1 MFHQYS
7 SSFNSLASVLKQKSA
22 VESFLDISDWKN
34 PVAITLT
41 MKEGQVIDRTFVELR
56 PELCRQNLRHFRN
69 VLNRKAFKNASYK
82 LKMKCL
88 AVLEQSADGRYH
100 YHLALDRPECF
111 SDLRLRLMVNWVWRN
126 THWGREQTAYES
138 PADQGWISY
147 MTKLKTKPSYL
158 DAFDW
163 DNCHLG

>member
-1 MFHQYS
+1 MRS
-7 SSFNSLASVLKQKSA
+7 
-22 VESFLDISDWKN
+22 
-34 PVAITLT
+34 TLT
-41 MKEGQVIDRTFVELR
+41 MKQGRFFDRIFVELN
-56 PELCRQNLRHFRN
+56 PDLCSQNLRHFRN
-69 VLNRKAFKNASYK
+69 VLNRKAFKNASHK
-82 LKMKCL
+82 KKMKCV

-111 SDLRLRLMVNWVWRN
+111 SDLRFRLMVNWVWRN
-126 THWGREQTAYES
+126 THWGREQTAYKS

-163 DNCHLG
+163 DNCHLV